1 MATTVES
8 PSPASLYRGSPSS
21 KCSSP
26 QLFSP
31 ASDKHFWSTLR
42 SRVDTLV
49 ENHKPLDLSLPPQV
63 NPEAMDRRRRS
74 KEDSLLLL
82 RGFDSVAQSLSQLS
96 NSLENALQG
105 ARDLAKPPTLT
116 EIFHATLERSKTEEN
131 LSKEE
136 NKDETEEGE
145 EGNDNEADK
154 RGLKRK
160 LDTKECTEKC
170 PKEFEKMKKAKNALY
185 LHATDLNDPNIV
197 GIKIAISMVT
207 KAATMARELKSI
219 RSDLGFMQERCSML
233 EDENRKLWDGLDKGI
248 RPDEDDLVRLQL
260 EALLAEKSRLA
271 SENANL
277 KRENQCL
284 NQLVEYHQL
293 SSQDLSASY
302 DNLIMEMGLDFSS
315 PTQTHDGEPL
325 KTQKAA
331 DILGFSKSLDKC
343 FDEEQEY
350 YD

>member
-8 PSPASLYRGSPSS
+8 PSPASLYRGSTSS

-31 ASDKHFWSTLR
+31 ASDKRFWSTLC

-49 ENHKPLDLSLPPQV
+49 ENHQSLDQSLPAQT
-63 NPEAMDRRRRS
+63 NPEAMDRKRRS
-74 KEDSLLLL
+74 KEDSILLL

-96 NSLENALQG
+96 NSIENALQG
-105 ARDLAKPPTLT
+105 ARDLTKPPTLT
-116 EIFHATLERSKTEEN
+116 EIFHATLRKSKTEAN
-131 LSKEE
+131 LLKEE
-136 NKDETEEGE
+136 NKDETEEG

-160 LDTKECTEKC
+160 LDTKECTEDQGEEASREVKEKG
-170 PKEFEKMKKAKNALY
+170 PKECEKMKKAKN
-185 LHATDLNDPNIV
+185 
-197 GIKIAISMVT
+197 IAISMAT

-233 EDENRKLWDGLDKGI
+233 EDENRKLRDGLDKGI
-248 RPDEDDLVRLQL
+248 PPDEDDLVRLQL

-315 PTQTHDGEPL
+315 PTQTDDGEPL
-325 KTQKAA
+325 KTQKVA

-343 FDEEQEY
+343 FDEEEQEY

>member
-1 MATTVES
+1 MATSVES
-8 PSPASLYRGSPSS
+8 PSPASIYKGSPSS

-31 ASDKHFWSTLR
+31 ASDKRFWSTLC
-42 SRVDTLV
+42 SRVHMLV
-49 ENHKPLDLSLPPQV
+49 ENRKPLDQSLPAQM

-74 KEDSLLLL
+74 KEDSMLLL

-96 NSLENALQG
+96 YSLENALKG

-116 EIFHATLERSKTEEN
+116 EIFHATREKSKTEEN

-136 NKDETEEGE
+136 NKDEMEEEEG
-145 EGNDNEADK
+145 EGNDNEVDK

-160 LDTKECTEKC
+160 LDTKECTEDQGEEASSKVKEKG
-170 PKEFEKMKKAKNALY
+170 PKEFERMKNS
-185 LHATDLNDPNIV
+185 
-197 GIKIAISMVT
+197 IAISMAT

-219 RSDLGFMQERCSML
+219 RYDLGFMQERCSIL
-233 EDENRKLWDGLDKGI
+233 EDENRKLRDGLDKGI

-302 DNLIMEMGLDFSS
+302 DNLITEMGLDFSP
-315 PTQTHDGEPL
+315 PTQTDDGEPL

>member
-42 SRVDTLV
+42 SRIDTLV
-49 ENHKPLDLSLPPQV
+49 ENHKPLDQSLPPQV

-136 NKDETEEGE
+136 NKDETKEEGE
-145 EGNDNEADK
+145 EGKDNEVDK

-160 LDTKECTEKC
+160 LDTKECTEDQDEEASHKVKEKC
-170 PKEFEKMKKAKNALY
+170 SKEFEKMKKAKN
-185 LHATDLNDPNIV
+185 
-197 GIKIAISMVT
+197 IAISMAT

-233 EDENRKLWDGLDKGI
+233 EDENRKLRDGLDKGI

-315 PTQTHDGEPL
+315 PTQTDDGEPL
-325 KTQKAA
+325 KTRKAA
-331 DILGFSKSLDKC
+331 DIFGFSKSLDKC